1 MDDNAGG
8 VTKLEEAQALPE
20 VTTPQK
26 VATWG
31 SATVV
36 LLEDWHFRVTRAQ
49 FGHQLSADRT
59 HIWHLFLGVPVVIF
73 TTVVGTGAFAAIN
86 QDTNDFW
93 KVAAGTVSIVAA
105 VLASMQTFFGFGER
119 TDRHRIAATRYASTR
134 RSIEQALTS
143 HDAAAVPFLK
153 GEMDRTGAAAP
164 QIDKDKWQEAGLLA
178 KDALGDWTR
187 EEKRIAREEEKRIA
201 QTEATRGKHAA
212 GGGIKPRGEERP

>member
-1 MDDNAGG
+1 MDDTAGG
-8 VTKLEEAQALPE
+8 ITKLEESVPE
-20 VTTPQK
+20 PTTPQK
-26 VATWG
+26 VPTWG
-31 SATVV
+31 SATAV

-59 HIWHLFLGVPVVIF
+59 HIWHLLLGVPVVIF

-86 QDTNDFW
+86 QETDDFW

-119 TDRHRIAATRYASTR
+119 SDRHRIAATRYASTR
-134 RSIEQALTS
+134 RSIELALTS

-164 QIDKDKWQEAGLLA
+164 QIDKEKWEKARFLAEEAL
-178 KDALGDWTR
+178 DAWNR
-187 EEKRIAREEEKRIA
+187 EEKRIAKEEEKERIA
-201 QTEATRGKHAA
+201 RKEEARGKHVATGDVKP
-212 GGGIKPRGEERP
+212 GG